1 MSTNKNSKY
10 SKLYRLDSNLYNPNC
25 AIAIK
30 AGALFRNT
38 ENGKLHIQ
46 LKFQNLCE
54 KTVLQLKV
62 KILLK
67 DSIGRVLS
75 STEKQYIDLRA
86 KIGAEFGKTTAIF
99 IKERDARQF
108 SAYVTEVCF
117 SDNSVQNVAETEWT
131 SLQEPSPIGRK
142 FYTLAS
148 LAEFKE
154 KYCFKAKFIPTKLND
169 VWICAC
175 GCINKND
182 RDTCADCN
190 ASFSQMNDA
199 EKETLHN
206 DNIYKKASLLLNSD
220 KATDVQTAYEL
231 LKSISNW
238 KDSKNLIATAVQ
250 KLNLIEDDNKKK
262 KRKRIKK
269 LGAIL
274 LSALI
279 VVCISVPIIRSIHV
293 KNNPLTYRQ
302 VLDGYSV
309 TAIENDSVKE
319 IIIPDTYKDLPVI
332 SIGPDAFKN
341 CTKLKSVTIGNKVK
355 RINATAFDGCDS
367 LKTIYYHGTETGWKN
382 LLTSSKISFSDVEVY
397 YYNQYKPSLK
407 GKYWH
412 YDDNGK
418 PVVWD

>member
-1 MSTNKNSKY
+1 M
-10 SKLYRLDSNLYNPNC
+10 
-25 AIAIK
+25 
-30 AGALFRNT
+30 
-38 ENGKLHIQ
+38 
-46 LKFQNLCE
+46 
-54 KTVLQLKV
+54 
-62 KILLK
+62 
-67 DSIGRVLS
+67 
-75 STEKQYIDLRA
+75 
-86 KIGAEFGKTTAIF
+86 
-99 IKERDARQF
+99 
-108 SAYVTEVCF
+108 
-117 SDNSVQNVAETEWT
+117 QNVAETEWT

-142 FYTLAS
+142 FYTQAS

-154 KYCFKAKFIPTKLND
+154 KYCFKAKFILTKLND

-206 DNIYKKASLLLNSD
+206 DNIYKRASPLINSD
-220 KATDVQTAYEL
+220 NVNDLKYAIAL
-231 LKSISNW
+231 LKWMTDW

-279 VVCISVPIIRSIHV
+279 VVCISVPIIRSVYV

-319 IIIPDTYKDLPVI
+319 IIIPDTYKDQPVI

-382 LLTSSKISFSDVEVY
+382 LLISSKISFSDVEVY